1 MKNKLMI
8 LAATFLAAACSLDKV
23 PGDSIHTDES
33 IQSIEDC
40 NKFLIGQYSG
50 LKYVTT
56 GAYIY
61 ATELQTDL
69 FHAVKNFGNFDGDFY
84 HYSVTASND
93 LAEEAWYGAYHS
105 IANINFLIEGIQKI
119 QKAGNITDDENATL
133 NEYYGEACFFR
144 SYYYWMLAQYYCDA
158 YETSTASTSMGVPV
172 VLKYAPT
179 GNSENY
185 PSRGTLQQTYNQI
198 LADLEEAEKFV
209 TRKGVSQ
216 SSSITTD
223 VITAFKARVAL
234 GMKDYDTARIAAE
247 AVIATKKYTLVSNA
261 TTYAEGWIN
270 DNLSETIFQLAM
282 INSTEVGNAYSYF
295 LYNSSGIEGRDNPQ
309 YIPED
314 WVLDLYDKNKDIRY
328 AAYFDERTV
337 TTPVVGKMT
346 LLIKYPGNPKLYT
359 KVTNY
364 CNMPKVFR
372 ASEMYLIA
380 AEAEYLSPNGSIAKA
395 NSYLNDLRKAR
406 IKGWSEKTYAGEA
419 LMSEIRNE
427 RVKEL
432 FCEGFRLSDLKRWHL
447 GFTRSEGQDPSLIMQ
462 GENYATCTRPA
473 DDPQFLWPIPTSEL
487 EANPNMKDQQNPGY
501 KMD

>member
-1 MKNKLMI
+1 MQKIKL
-8 LAATFLAAACSLDKV
+8 FLSVAAALVFAGQIAAQNKVTGIVTDMTNEPV
-23 PGDSIHTDES
+23 PGAAVLVSGKNTGTSTNENGEFSVAAAPSDTLIVDIIGYVSQRIPVDGRSTILVKLADDT
-33 IQSIEDC
+33 QQIEATVV
-40 NKFLIGQYSG
+40 IGYGSAQKIGNIVGS
-50 LKYVTT
+50 
-56 GAYIY
+56 
-61 ATELQTDL
+61 
-69 FHAVKNFGNFDGDFY
+69 VKTVSAGDIVERP
-84 HYSVTASND
+84 S
-93 LAEEAWYGAYHS
+93 
-105 IANINFLIEGIQKI
+105 ANIGDALQGKV
-119 QKAGNITDDENATL
+119 AGLQIFNTS
-133 NEYYGEACFFR
+133 GE
-144 SYYYWMLAQYYCDA
+144 
-158 YETSTASTSMGVPV
+158 P
-172 VLKYAPT
+172 
-179 GNSENY
+179 N
-185 PSRGTLQQTYNQI
+185 
-198 LADLEEAEKFV
+198 
-209 TRKGVSQ
+209 
-216 SSSITTD
+216 SITTD

>member
-1 MKNKLMI
+1 
-8 LAATFLAAACSLDKV
+8 
-23 PGDSIHTDES
+23 
-33 IQSIEDC
+33 
-40 NKFLIGQYSG
+40 
-50 LKYVTT
+50 
-56 GAYIY
+56 
-61 ATELQTDL
+61 
-69 FHAVKNFGNFDGDFY
+69 
-84 HYSVTASND
+84 
-93 LAEEAWYGAYHS
+93 
-105 IANINFLIEGIQKI
+105 
-119 QKAGNITDDENATL
+119 
-133 NEYYGEACFFR
+133 
-144 SYYYWMLAQYYCDA
+144 
-158 YETSTASTSMGVPV
+158 
-172 VLKYAPT
+172 
-179 GNSENY
+179 
-185 PSRGTLQQTYNQI
+185 
-198 LADLEEAEKFV
+198 
-209 TRKGVSQ
+209 
-216 SSSITTD
+216 
-223 VITAFKARVAL
+223 
-234 GMKDYDTARIAAE
+234 
-247 AVIATKKYTLVSNA
+247 
-261 TTYAEGWIN
+261 
-270 DNLSETIFQLAM
+270 
-282 INSTEVGNAYSYF
+282 
-295 LYNSSGIEGRDNPQ
+295 
-309 YIPED
+309 
-314 WVLDLYDKNKDIRY
+314 DKNKDIRY